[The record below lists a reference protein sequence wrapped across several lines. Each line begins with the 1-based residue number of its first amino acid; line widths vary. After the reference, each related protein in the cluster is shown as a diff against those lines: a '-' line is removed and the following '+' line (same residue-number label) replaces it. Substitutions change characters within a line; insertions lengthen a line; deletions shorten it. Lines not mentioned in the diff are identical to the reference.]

1 MRRRRMLE
9 PMGSSTGL
17 TVNGRHYDVAA
28 EDDTPLLYVLRNH
41 LGLKGTR
48 FGCGA
53 GLCGACFVLADGRP
67 VYSCDTPLW
76 SVAGKSILTVEGLG
90 ADGEPHPVAS
100 ALIAGQA
107 AQCGYCMSGIV
118 VAAAALL
125 AANPDPTEA
134 EVRAAL
140 DANLC
145 RCGSHNRVVAA
156 VLSAAAQIRESADG
170 RV

>member
-1 MRRRRMLE
+1 M
-9 PMGSSTGL
+9 TNL
-17 TVNGRHYDVAA
+17 TVNGRRCEVDT
-28 EDDTPLLYVLRNH
+28 EDDTPLLYALRNH

-48 FGCGA
+48 FGCGV
-53 GLCGACFVLADGRP
+53 GLCGACFVLVDGRP

-76 SVAGKSILTVEGLG
+76 SVAGKSIRTVEGLG
-90 ADGEPHPVAS
+90 SGGEPHPVARE
-100 ALIAGQA
+100 LIAGQA

-125 AANPDPTEA
+125 DANPDPTEA

-140 DANLC
+140 DPNLC

-156 VLSAAAQIRESADG
+156 VLRAASKMRGAR
-170 RV
+170 

>member
-1 MRRRRMLE
+1 MLE
-9 PMGSSTGL
+9 PMGSL
-17 TVNGRHYDVAA
+17 TVNGRDHEVDAD
-28 EDDTPLLYVLRNH
+28 DDTPLLYVLRNQ

-48 FGCGA
+48 FGCGV

-67 VYSCDTPLW
+67 IYSCDTPLW
-76 SVAGKSILTVEGLG
+76 SVAGKSIRTVEGLG
-90 ADGEPHPVAS
+90 ADGEPHPVAR
-100 ALIAGQA
+100 ALVAGQA

-125 AANPDPTEA
+125 AAKPDPTEA

-140 DANLC
+140 DPNLC

-156 VLSAAAQIRESADG
+156 VLRAAAEMRGSTDA
-170 RV
+170 